1 MPYYGICREKQWE
14 AEQEARLEK
23 EREEL
28 RKEFEAE
35 HAARRAKVEADAA
48 ENAAAVSRKATANI
62 SKGANP
68 DVQIYAPKR
77 RNITNQPAASISSS
91 VLPEEPA
98 PIQSEPEPPLPRA
111 QKPGLQKLADNDSH
125 ASVALDPNELS
136 RKLQQ
141 AKQIELKGN
150 VEEQPISSF
159 YTNHSNNSSSVL
171 NGMPGQAS
179 ALIPAALVEQVAEL
193 KRLNEALQ
201 RDLNLHKTVL
211 ELVKDTKLAAASSNA
226 AFTAMQQLPQPP
238 IYMNPAALGL
248 VQKSF
253 VSSNHGSQPSNLV
266 QSMNFQAPIRC
277 LPIVYTTSKLRT
289 EDSRPPTRMPS
300 TVAALPGKQKSY
312 TQTSRTGAPTR
323 SNHMHSNS
331 DSGLI
336 KAVHKD
342 SSVGLGTA
350 APTSATVT
358 KQQITVPE
366 AKSTTADK
374 TTAGC
379 LPSLETARLGS
390 DGAAERL
397 GIWKKAKLKLRKLSV
412 AKPTAGTEAVW
423 VVKEESSLV

>member
-1 MPYYGICREKQWE
+1 MLCSGIYREKQWE

-48 ENAAAVSRKATANI
+48 ENAAAVSRKATANT
-62 SKGANP
+62 SKGANQ
-68 DVQIYAPKR
+68 DVQIYAAKR
-77 RNITNQPAASISSS
+77 RNITNQPVASVSSS
-91 VLPEEPA
+91 VLSEEPA
-98 PIQSEPEPPLPRA
+98 PIQSEPEPPLPPA
-111 QKPGLQKLADNDSH
+111 QKPGLQKLADNDSP

-141 AKQIELKGN
+141 AQQIELKGN
-150 VEEQPISSF
+150 LEEQPISSC
-159 YTNHSNNSSSVL
+159 YTNHSNNSSVL
-171 NGMPGQAS
+171 NGMPGQVS
-179 ALIPAALVEQVAEL
+179 ALIPSALVEQVAEL

-226 AFTAMQQLPQPP
+226 AFAAMQPFPQPP
-238 IYMNPAALGL
+238 IYTNPAALGL

-253 VSSNHGSQPSNLV
+253 LSSNNDSQPSNLV
-266 QSMNFQAPIRC
+266 QSMNFQAPIRS

-312 TQTSRTGAPTR
+312 TQTARTGAPTR
-323 SNHMHSNS
+323 SNHLHSNS
-331 DSGLI
+331 DSELI

-350 APTSATVT
+350 ATTSVTVT
-358 KQQITVPE
+358 KEQIIVSE

-390 DGAAERL
+390 GGAAERL

-412 AKPTAGTEAVW
+412 ARPTAGTEAVW